1 MNIEDQTMC
10 RVKSIMYDFETFTGH
25 LFMHRDS
32 VSDMQGTINVFQ
44 SLDPN
49 VLRIYTWQNGKPD
62 TQYRFIDGE
71 WMAF

>member
-1 MNIEDQTMC
+1 MTIEDQTMC

-49 VLRIYTWQNGKPD
+49 VLHIYTWQNGKPD